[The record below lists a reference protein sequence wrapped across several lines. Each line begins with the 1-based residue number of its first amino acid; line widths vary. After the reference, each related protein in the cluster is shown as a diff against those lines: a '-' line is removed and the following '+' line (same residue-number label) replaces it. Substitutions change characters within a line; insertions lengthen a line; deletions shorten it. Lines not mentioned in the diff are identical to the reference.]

1 MVTPKSI
8 LNGPRWTYRALTSAA
23 FIGAFWS
30 LATSSLCAQPPLD
43 QAWSILQAGADNK
56 STDQR
61 VITMRVLQ
69 LLPDDAKAGGMATKG
84 LHDQEPDVRIAAAL
98 SLGSMKSKSAIAE
111 LTALAKSDPEGG
123 VVMASAKSLIQLGD
137 EQGYLVYYALLT
149 GERKSGESLIG
160 GQEKELNQLMRNPK
174 QMEAMAFEQGMG
186 FVPFG
191 GVGLQ
196 AYQVIHE
203 NQSKEPIAKATA
215 IRILANDPDPRTAK
229 ALAAATKDKHWLVRA
244 AAFDALARRGDA
256 ALLPDA
262 AYGLTDDKEEA
273 KLAAA
278 AAVIKLSANPK

>member
-61 VITMRVLQ
+61 VITMRV
-69 LLPDDAKAGGMATKG
+69 
-84 LHDQEPDVRIAAAL
+84 
-98 SLGSMKSKSAIAE
+98 
-111 LTALAKSDPEGG
+111 
-123 VVMASAKSLIQLGD
+123 LGD